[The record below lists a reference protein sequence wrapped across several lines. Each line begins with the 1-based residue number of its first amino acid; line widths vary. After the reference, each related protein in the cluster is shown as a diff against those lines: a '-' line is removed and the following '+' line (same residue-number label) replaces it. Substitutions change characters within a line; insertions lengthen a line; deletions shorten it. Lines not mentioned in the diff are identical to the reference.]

1 MERRGYLL
9 AMLIPV
15 AAVVAAFLGVPL
27 FFTLLDSLRVEGGTF
42 PSLQNYYRILTS
54 RLYLNSFRT
63 SLLLS
68 LSTTALGMLFGV
80 PLSYFIY
87 GLRGRLKSLV
97 LFVVA
102 LPLTFSG
109 LVVGFAFI
117 VLLGASGFITLSL
130 KELFGVNPLSF
141 SRFLFTWKGLMVAYL
156 YFLIPRTILTMMS
169 AWERF
174 DWNLVDAAR
183 SLGASWWTTVFRVVL
198 PVVAP
203 ALLASSSLIFAV
215 SMGAFGT
222 AFALTGTQVNIVP
235 LLIYTH
241 MSEVGVDLGRASALS
256 VLLALLTTGLVL
268 VYEASFRGDRRGA

>member
-268 VYEASFRGDRRGA
+268 VYEAGFRGDRRGA